1 MREHPVPFR
10 QALVCQQP
18 LWESQ
23 LGRCGLG
30 QAEAAAAELLGVE
43 RARHRDLGRVGAAGR
58 HTPGDLPTASKAPT
72 ATPAKQA
79 KALHV
84 DAATGATVLTPKAP
98 AKRAPK
104 AKVATTTGDAAVA

>member
-1 MREHPVPFR
+1 MRGLLDQGKSVRQIAQAHPEIGWSYAWDV
-10 QALVCQQP
+10 
-18 LWESQ
+18 
-23 LGRCGLG
+23 
-30 QAEAAAAELLGVE
+30 AAAYERKLGAPGKFIAS
-43 RARHRDLGRVGAAGR
+43 RAPGYVAPARD
-58 HTPGDLPTASKAPT
+58 TTGDLPKASKAPK